1 MATVTPFSTRQ
12 PLAADTR
19 KTSVR
24 ALNQALADLSDL
36 YSQTKQAH
44 WNVKGPNFIALHKLF
59 DEVAGSIEP
68 LVDTVA
74 ERVVT
79 LGGLAMGTV
88 RMAAEA
94 SRLKELS
101 KEFDAEEV
109 LRELADRLA
118 QTSKSSYAAVDTTDK
133 AGDRVTSDL
142 FSDIAAT
149 LDKALYFIEVH
160 LQTRTSAE

>member
-1 MATVTPFSTRQ
+1 MPSATPFATRQ
-12 PLAADTR
+12 PLPATARR
-19 KTSVR
+19 KSVQL
-24 ALNQALADLSDL
+24 LNQSLADLSDL

-59 DEVAGSIEP
+59 DEVAETIEP
-68 LVDTVA
+68 LIDTVA
-74 ERVVT
+74 ERIVT

-88 RMAAEA
+88 RMAAAA
-94 SRLKELS
+94 SKLPELS
-101 KEFDAEEV
+101 KEFDSEEV

-118 QTSKSSYAAVDTTDK
+118 QTSKSSYEAIDATDEG
-133 AGDRVTSDL
+133 GDMVSADL
-142 FSDIAAT
+142 FTDIAAT